1 MHTPSSPG
9 QVGAGGAI
17 FMIKQKNMRDIMNCF
32 SSLDV

>member
-17 FMIKQKNMRDIMNCF
+17 FMIKQKNMRHNE
-32 SSLDV
+32 LL